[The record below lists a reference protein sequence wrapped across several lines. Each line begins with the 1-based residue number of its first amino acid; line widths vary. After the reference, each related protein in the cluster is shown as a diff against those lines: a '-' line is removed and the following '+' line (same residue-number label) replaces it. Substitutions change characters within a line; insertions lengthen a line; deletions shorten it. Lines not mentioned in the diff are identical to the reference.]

1 MENLPKNGGC
11 PEYEGNDNEENKC
24 TLDCILDGCLC
35 DSYTPCLAHMRPEPV
50 PGVGGLSIDESN
62 PE

>member
-35 DSYTPCLAHMRPEPV
+35 DSFSPGIPEPM
-50 PGVGGLSIDESN
+50 PGVGGLSIDDSN

>member
-11 PEYEGNDNEENKC
+11 PEYEGNDSESGKC
-24 TLDCILDGCLC
+24 TTDENACLC
-35 DSYTPCLAHMRPEPV
+35 NSYTPCIAYMRPEPM